1 VAELLLNPEA
11 WTPVTGTPDVMLR
24 KGAAGSRFTNSATM
38 PAPAALARVIP
49 LLPDRPGMP
58 MMPRKPELAPQ
69 DHRLAIHAAVDVGS
83 NNNVAMQL
91 IVGGS
96 LSHRFFGRVLEVYD
110 AQAVASKRHS

>member
-1 VAELLLNPEA
+1 MRKFCGKTVLGSTGWLNSIGIASIRVSVAALLLNPEA

-58 MMPRKPELAPQ
+58 MMPRKPELAP
-69 DHRLAIHAAVDVGS
+69 RIIGLPS
-83 NNNVAMQL
+83 MPP
-91 IVGGS
+91 
-96 LSHRFFGRVLEVYD
+96 
-110 AQAVASKRHS
+110 